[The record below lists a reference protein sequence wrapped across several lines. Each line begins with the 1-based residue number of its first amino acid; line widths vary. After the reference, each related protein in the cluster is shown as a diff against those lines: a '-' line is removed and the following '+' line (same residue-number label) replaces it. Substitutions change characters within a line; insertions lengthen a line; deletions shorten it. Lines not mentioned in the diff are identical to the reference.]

1 MALEKFN
8 LWQTFRN
15 EAIIMPAGNKPLA
28 FMGAEVKI
36 QASMLRINISDYPQ
50 YSALESPTKASAKT
64 LPAIATLWRVTGAR
78 LRPAVRLCRLRDS
91 T

>member
-28 FMGAEVKI
+28 FMAADVNT
-36 QASMLRINISDYPQ
+36 QALVLLKTISDYSHTLKLNPPQ
-50 YSALESPTKASAKT
+50 MQSPK
-64 LPAIATLWRVTGAR
+64 R
-78 LRPAVRLCRLRDS
+78 
-91 T
+91 